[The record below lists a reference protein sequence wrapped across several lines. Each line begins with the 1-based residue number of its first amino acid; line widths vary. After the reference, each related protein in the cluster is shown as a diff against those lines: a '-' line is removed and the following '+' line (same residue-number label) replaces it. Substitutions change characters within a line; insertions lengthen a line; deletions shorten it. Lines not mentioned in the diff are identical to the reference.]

1 MLSAAGI
8 GSGLDV
14 NSIISQLM
22 LIEQQPLVQ
31 LDARQKKF
39 ESQLSAYGQIKSAL
53 STFQSAVN
61 SLSSLDKFRVY
72 SSKSTDETVLTA
84 TSSSSAVPA
93 SYQIEISQ
101 LAQQHKLSASAVSAT
116 SDVVGTGTLTI
127 EFGTHD
133 ATGGTFTTNA
143 GKTPLTLTI
152 DSSNNTLSG
161 IRDAINT
168 ANAGVGASIIYD
180 GSGYRLIVS
189 SNDSGAANSLKITAS
204 DDDGDNADA
213 SGLSFLAY
221 DPLATSGSG
230 KNLSQLSEAR
240 NALLTVDGIA
250 ISHPSNSISNV
261 IEGVNLNLNKL
272 NAGTPATLTVAR
284 DLEAVK
290 TAVNE
295 FVTAYNDVD
304 KVLKDLSAYNDQS
317 KKGAVLQGDTATRN
331 IRNHLREIM
340 ADSMTGNAFSV
351 LADIGVN
358 FQLGGNLT
366 VDSAR
371 LDKALGQDFEAV
383 GNMFARESETATET
397 GFGFRLDEYVDDL
410 LASDGSLAI
419 RTEGINKSIRLIEQ
433 KEESLLA
440 RMEQIEARYRKQ
452 FAALDSLISTM
463 NTTSSFLTQQLASL
477 QANNES

>member
-72 SSKSTDETVLTA
+72 SSKSTDESVLTA
-84 TSSSSAVPA
+84 TASSSAVPA
-93 SYQIEISQ
+93 SYQVEISQ

-116 SDVVGTGTLTI
+116 SNVVGTGTLTI

-133 ATGGTFTTNA
+133 ATGGTFTANA
-143 GKTPLTLTI
+143 DKTPLTLTI

-180 GSGYRLIVS
+180 GSGYRLVVS
-189 SNDSGAANSLKITAS
+189 SNDSGAANSLKITTA
-204 DDDGDNADA
+204 DDDGNNADA

-240 NALLTVDGIA
+240 NALLTVDGIS
-250 ISHPSNSISNV
+250 ISHASNSISNV
-261 IEGVNLNLNKL
+261 IEGVTLNLNKL
-272 NAGTPATLTVAR
+272 NAGTPATLAVAR

-304 KVLKDLSAYNDQS
+304 KVLKDLSAYNDQT
-317 KKGAVLQGDTATRN
+317 KKGAVQHGDTATRN

-383 GNMFARESETATET
+383 GNLFARESETATET

>member
-1 MLSAAGI
+1 
-8 GSGLDV
+8 
-14 NSIISQLM
+14 
-22 LIEQQPLVQ
+22 
-31 LDARQKKF
+31 
-39 ESQLSAYGQIKSAL
+39 
-53 STFQSAVN
+53 
-61 SLSSLDKFRVY
+61 
-72 SSKSTDETVLTA
+72 
-84 TSSSSAVPA
+84 
-93 SYQIEISQ
+93 
-101 LAQQHKLSASAVSAT
+101 
-116 SDVVGTGTLTI
+116 
-127 EFGTHD
+127 
-133 ATGGTFTTNA
+133 
-143 GKTPLTLTI
+143 
-152 DSSNNTLSG
+152 
-161 IRDAINT
+161 
-168 ANAGVGASIIYD
+168 
-180 GSGYRLIVS
+180 
-189 SNDSGAANSLKITAS
+189 
-204 DDDGDNADA
+204 
-213 SGLSFLAY
+213 
-221 DPLATSGSG
+221 
-230 KNLSQLSEAR
+230 
-240 NALLTVDGIA
+240 
-250 ISHPSNSISNV
+250 
-261 IEGVNLNLNKL
+261 
-272 NAGTPATLTVAR
+272 VAR

-295 FVTAYNDVD
+295 FVTAYDDVD
-304 KVLKDLSAYNDQS
+304 KVLKDLSAYNDQT

-383 GNMFARESETATET
+383 GNLFARESETATET

>member
-101 LAQQHKLSASAVSAT
+101 LAQQHKLSASAVSST

-143 GKTPLTLTI
+143 DKTPLTLTI

-180 GSGYRLIVS
+180 GSGYRLVVS
-189 SNDSGAANSLKITAS
+189 SNDSGAANSLKITTA
-204 DDDGDNADA
+204 DDDGNNADA

-240 NALLTVDGIA
+240 NALLTVDGIS
-250 ISHPSNSISNV
+250 ISHASNTISNV
-261 IEGVNLNLNKL
+261 IEG
-272 NAGTPATLTVAR
+272 
-284 DLEAVK
+284 
-290 TAVNE
+290 
-295 FVTAYNDVD
+295 
-304 KVLKDLSAYNDQS
+304 
-317 KKGAVLQGDTATRN
+317 
-331 IRNHLREIM
+331 
-340 ADSMTGNAFSV
+340 
-351 LADIGVN
+351 
-358 FQLGGNLT
+358 
-366 VDSAR
+366 
-371 LDKALGQDFEAV
+371 
-383 GNMFARESETATET
+383 
-397 GFGFRLDEYVDDL
+397 
-410 LASDGSLAI
+410 
-419 RTEGINKSIRLIEQ
+419 
-433 KEESLLA
+433 
-440 RMEQIEARYRKQ
+440 
-452 FAALDSLISTM
+452 
-463 NTTSSFLTQQLASL
+463 
-477 QANNES
+477 